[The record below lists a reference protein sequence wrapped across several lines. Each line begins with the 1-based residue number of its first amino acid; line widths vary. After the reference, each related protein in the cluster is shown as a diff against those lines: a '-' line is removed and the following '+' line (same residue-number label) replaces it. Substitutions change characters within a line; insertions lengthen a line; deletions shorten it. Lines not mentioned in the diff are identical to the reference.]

1 MEEIWKDIPEF
12 EGMYQVSNIGRIKS
26 LLRKSY
32 SGRIL
37 KERLL
42 SLVPDTKGYL
52 RVTLHKAK
60 KAFHKSVHRI
70 VAEVFVKGDISLQV
84 NHIDGVKTNNI
95 YTNLEWCTNKE
106 NSNHAYN
113 TGLKNRDVLNK
124 SFKIKSIKLGTNQEQ
139 NHYSINQAAKD
150 LNLYPSNILNVLRG
164 KFKQS
169 GGYKFEYL

>member
-1 MEEIWKDIPEF
+1 MNEIWKDIPEF
-12 EGMYQVSNIGRIKS
+12 EGIYQVSNMGRIKS

-32 SGRIL
+32 SGRML

-42 SLVPDTKGYL
+42 SPTPDTKGYV
-52 RVTLHKAK
+52 RVTLHKNK

-70 VAEVFVKGDISLQV
+70 VAEVFIDGDISLQV
-84 NHIDGVKTNNI
+84 NHIDGIKTNNV

-106 NSNHAYN
+106 NSDHAYN
-113 TGLKNRDVLNK
+113 TGLKNKEILNK
-124 SFKIKSIKLGTNQEQ
+124 AFKIRSIKLDTEQEQ

-150 LNLYPSNILNVLRG
+150 LNLYPSNILNVLKG

-169 GGYKFEYL
+169 GGYMFEYL